1 MSSKHPSIYLWGAS
15 HHGIRQQQDVHAAK
29 IQHAAPTWPLAS
41 IFFSS
46 AEDFFK
52 LKKKQQKKA
61 AINFNGCVIPPS
73 KMKHNH
79 TEKKAAA

>member
-1 MSSKHPSIYLWGAS
+1 VSSKHPSIYLWGAS

-52 LKKKQQKKA
+52 LKKKNNKKKQPL
-61 AINFNGCVIPPS
+61 ILMVVSFHPP
-73 KMKHNH
+73 K
-79 TEKKAAA
+79 